1 MKKKILTVFALL
13 LLLLCACS
21 QTKKEL
27 TFEEKM
33 KLPGGTSDTSCT
45 IRDPSIK
52 TFADYEQKSLIEPN
66 ADFAVAL
73 VRCDDVT
80 HYITNFWSGTMITYE
95 TGNTVTITKLFKT
108 GGKENVFTENMQLEF
123 MQHYGYRPGDPG
135 CLFDYFDIELGISP
149 EEFLAKGVGFRHPV
163 DLTDG
168 YDYQLVACSA
178 RIVPLDKGEE
188 YLMLLRK
195 DFYPDDNKDTYYAIT
210 ICPLNTEKYKD
221 VFEGKCGFVFHAEDF
236 TVSKD
241 FWNTFMEE

>member
-13 LLLLCACS
+13 LLLLCACA

-33 KLPGGTSDTSCT
+33 KLPGGTSDTEYVIS
-45 IRDPSIK
+45 DPSIK
-52 TFADYEQKSLIEPN
+52 TFADYEQKSLIESN

-80 HYITNFWSGTMITYE
+80 HYIFNDWGGDAITFE
-95 TGNTVTITKLFKT
+95 TGNTVTITKLLKT
-108 GGKENVFTENMQLEF
+108 GGPGNLFEENMQIEF
-123 MQHYGYRPGDPG
+123 MQQYGYRPGEDSES
-135 CLFDYFDIELGISP
+135 LKDYLDQELGLTSK
-149 EEFLAKGVGFRHPV
+149 EFLAKGVGFRHPV
-163 DLTDG
+163 DLTDD
-168 YDYQLVACSA
+168 YDYHMVAND

-195 DFYPDDNKDTYYAIT
+195 DFYPEDNQDTYYAIT